1 MIHEQKIHDQISN
14 TAQRKQRFRA
24 ALIAACL
31 AIVAVLFWTMLG
43 CSTRA
48 QAPDPSSANSGKS
61 DPPSDRA
68 ALFTVPQQQMPH
80 VQLVTIAPS
89 VLTRNLSLTGTVA
102 FNAFET
108 TPVIAQ
114 ISGPVSR
121 IVVAPGEHVRRG
133 QPLMYVAS
141 PDCSQTLATYL
152 KARDAL
158 QLANKS
164 YLRAKDLYDHHAIA
178 ESDLENAES
187 TRTQAS
193 VDLGAAEQS
202 LRVLGISNPD
212 GAVGKPLATEIPVR
226 APISG
231 EAVERLVA
239 PGQVIQAG
247 ATQAFTISNMSS
259 VWVLAN
265 VYQNDLPYVKIGDPV
280 TITTDAYPGTEFRG
294 KISYIA
300 AAVDPNTRTL
310 QARIEVK
317 NPHEQLKKDMY
328 VNASVRAG
336 TLNGALTVPSAAV
349 LRDSENQPFV
359 YVAGSN
365 NNFARRSVT
374 IGESGDGN
382 IQLTS
387 GVAPGERIVGDGSLF
402 LQFANSLQ

>member
-1 MIHEQKIHDQISN
+1 MIHDQDSN
-14 TAQRKQRFRA
+14 NARQKHRTRPV
-24 ALIAACL
+24 LIAFAL
-31 AIVAVLFWTMLG
+31 AIVAALLWTLPG

-48 QAPDPSSANSGKS
+48 QDADPNSANSGKP
-61 DPPSDRA
+61 DPAGDQA
-68 ALFTVPQQQMPH
+68 QLFTVPQQQMSH

-108 TPVIAQ
+108 TPVITQ

-121 IVVAPGEHVRRG
+121 IVVAPGEQVRRG

-141 PDCSQTLATYL
+141 PDYSQTLATYL

-158 QLANKS
+158 QLADKS
-164 YLRAKDLYDHHAIA
+164 YRRAKDLYDHHAIA

-193 VDLGAAEQS
+193 ADLGAAEQS
-202 LRVLGISNPD
+202 LRVLGISNPEA
-212 GAVGKPLATEIPVR
+212 AVGKPPASEIPVR

-231 EAVERLVA
+231 EAVERLA
-239 PGQVIQAG
+239 ASGQVIQAG
-247 ATQAFTISNMSS
+247 ATQVFTISNMSS

-265 VYQNDLPYVKIGDPV
+265 IYQKDLPYVKVGDPA
-280 TITTDAYPGTEFRG
+280 TITTDAYPGAEFRG

-374 IGESGDGN
+374 IGASGDGN

-387 GVAPGERIVGDGSLF
+387 GVAPGERVVGDGSLF